1 MINLV
6 LFGPPGSGKG
16 TQAEKLEKKYHLHH
30 ISTGDLFR
38 YEIGN
43 KTELGLRAK
52 RYIDKGDLVPDDIT
66 VGMLKNK
73 LESLNDNKGFLLDGF
88 PRTEEQAEA
97 LDKLMEL
104 LHIDLTGLLAL
115 EIPEEEVVKRILNRG
130 KYSGRSD
137 DNDQDIIKNRFETYE
152 ELTCPVFS
160 YFERQ
165 GKTKRIN
172 GVGSIDEI
180 FHRLC
185 VEIDN
190 L

>member
-16 TQAEKLEKKYHLHH
+16 TQAEKLEKKYRLHH

-38 YEIGN
+38 NEIGN

-52 RYIDKGDLVPDDIT
+52 QYIDKGDLVPDDIT

-88 PRTEEQAEA
+88 PRTETQAVA
-97 LDKLMEL
+97 LDELMEL
-104 LHIDLTGLLAL
+104 LHIELTGLLAL
-115 EIPEEEVVKRILNRG
+115 EIPEEEVIKRILKRG

-137 DNDQDIIKNRFETYE
+137 DNDPNIIKNRFETYVE
-152 ELTCPVFS
+152 VTCPVFL
-160 YFERQ
+160 YFEKQ
-165 GKTKRIN
+165 GKTIRVD

-180 FHRLC
+180 FHRLS

-190 L
+190 M